1 MEREGDEVHVTETE
15 ASGGAQPGV
24 VRYVLGISLLLVV
37 VLMSAIW
44 IIGSTT
50 R

>member
-1 MEREGDEVHVTETE
+1 MERDGDEVHVTETE
-15 ASGGAQPGV
+15 ASGGSKPDI

>member
-1 MEREGDEVHVTETE
+1 MERDGDEVHVTETE
-15 ASGGAQPGV
+15 ASGGSKPDI

-50 R
+50 L

>member
-1 MEREGDEVHVTETE
+1 MERDGDEVHVTETE
-15 ASGGAQPGV
+15 ASGGATPGV
-24 VRYVLGISLLLVV
+24 VRYVLVISLVLIV
-37 VLMSAIW
+37 VLMSAVW

>member
-1 MEREGDEVHVTETE
+1 MEREGDEVHVTEVE
-15 ASGGAQPGV
+15 ASGGSQNNV

>member
-1 MEREGDEVHVTETE
+1 MERDGDEVHVTETE
-15 ASGGAQPGV
+15 ASGGSKPDV

-37 VLMSAIW
+37 VLMSVIW